1 MGHAPKKILCSLVL
15 TGTLELTV
23 DDRIVLLYE
32 GDSFRFRSSL
42 AHRFANPGAT
52 QTNVV
57 WANSLAF
64 Y

>member
-42 AHRFANPGAT
+42 AHRFANPGTT
-52 QTNVV
+52 QANVV